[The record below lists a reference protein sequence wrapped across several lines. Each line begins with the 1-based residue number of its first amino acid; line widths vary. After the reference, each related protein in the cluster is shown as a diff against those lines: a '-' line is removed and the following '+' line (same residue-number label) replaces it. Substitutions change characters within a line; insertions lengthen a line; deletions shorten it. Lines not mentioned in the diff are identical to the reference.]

1 MTTLHR
7 IQLRLNSSS
16 YYLLMMPR
24 TRRYLIALRSYRK
37 LLRSIAWAPTIGLSW
52 LWGLGFF
59 YSIHVTIEDG
69 WLGFLLFAIPNCIG
83 LLIFGWIL
91 GSQNINP
98 EEIIYRLQTKYL
110 SLFLAAQVL
119 AVAITVFAIAEYLW
133 RPMFS
138 SSIVAPLGLMIS
150 TGCLIGHVSSIA
162 ALKNVHSLCLLA
174 GASAAIYVLV
184 SLQGAP
190 LPILSA
196 DSVSSGFLGLILPI
210 TVGFFFGPWTDLQQ
224 WQRVVEIRREGG
236 STRIAYGVGAVL
248 FFFLL
253 ALNGLLATAGNEAGG
268 AVAMYGGADKEQAVA
283 LAITAVGAPGPKAAF
298 VIWAAI
304 AAVSTI
310 DSSYAATGWIL
321 KRMTSK
327 SNSPLLAF
335 ISPKLISSPVW
346 VIIAALLVANVALN
360 NNMPML
366 YLMAPF
372 ATILA
377 GGAALLVADT
387 LGVNRSSDLTLA
399 YLTGL
404 IGAFVMLLGYL
415 NNEFILESLAPIIA
429 ITGAAPVLAGQ
440 LIGPGKVPELSQNEG
455 PPKARAA
462 DNERERLATIPP
474 SAAGKFDGD
483 WFQVQLIPTYDDT
496 NAVGN
501 VYFANYVRW
510 VGKARELFFNECMPE
525 FDLST
530 TAYYVLTRS
539 FHHEFRREAKE
550 FEDVLVRIKIAGN
563 NRKFVTLRHEIVSPL
578 RGILGRG
585 EQSIMF
591 LDAKNL
597 QPLDIPRAIVEGFLP
612 YWPRNSSFAVS
623 QEVDSM

>member
-1 MTTLHR
+1 
-7 IQLRLNSSS
+7 
-16 YYLLMMPR
+16 
-24 TRRYLIALRSYRK
+24 
-37 LLRSIAWAPTIGLSW
+37 
-52 LWGLGFF
+52 
-59 YSIHVTIEDG
+59 VTIEDG
-69 WLGFLLFAIPNCIG
+69 WLGFLLFAVPNCLG

-91 GSQNINP
+91 GSQNIDP
-98 EEIIYRLQTKYL
+98 EEILCRLQTKYV
-110 SLFLAAQVL
+110 SLLLATQVL
-119 AVAITVFAIAEYLW
+119 AVAITIFAVVQYLW

-138 SSIVAPLGLMIS
+138 SSAMAPIGLMILA
-150 TGCLIGHVSSIA
+150 GCLVGHVSSLVT
-162 ALKNVHSLCLLA
+162 LKHVHSVCLLA
-174 GASAAIYVLV
+174 GASAALYALV

-190 LPILSA
+190 LPVLSV
-196 DSVSSGFLGLILPI
+196 DSVTSGFLGLIPPI
-210 TVGFFFGPWTDLQQ
+210 MVGFFFGPWTDVQQ
-224 WQRVVEIRREGG
+224 WQRIVEIRREGG
-236 STRIAYGVGAVL
+236 STRVAYGVGAVL

-253 ALNGLLATAGNEAGG
+253 ALNGLLATAGSEVGG
-268 AVAMYGGADKEQAVA
+268 AVATYGAADKEPAVA
-283 LAITAVGAPGPKAAF
+283 LAIAALGTPGPRAAL

-321 KRMTSK
+321 KRTTAK

-335 ISPKLISSPVW
+335 ISPKLVSSPIW
-346 VIIAALLVANVALN
+346 VILAALLVANIALN
-360 NNMPML
+360 NNAPLL

-377 GGAALLVADT
+377 GAAALLIADA
-387 LGVNRSSDLTLA
+387 LGVNCSSDLTFA

-404 IGAFVMLLGYL
+404 TGAFVMLLGYL
-415 NNEFILESLAPIIA
+415 DNESILESFAPIIA
-429 ITGAAPVLAGQ
+429 ISGAAPVLAGV
-440 LIGPGKVPELSQNEG
+440 LIGPRRVPEVRQNEG
-455 PPKARAA
+455 LAKAIAG
-462 DNERERLATIPP
+462 NSESERLAVGPWAP
-474 SAAGKFDGD
+474 VAGKFDND

-496 NAVGN
+496 NTVGN

-530 TAYYVLTRS
+530 TTYYVLTKS

-550 FEDVLVRIKIAGN
+550 FEDVLVRIKITGN
-563 NRKFVTLRHEIVSPL
+563 NRKFVTLRHEIVSVS

-591 LDAKNL
+591 VDAKSL

-612 YWPRNSSFAVS
+612 YWPKNSSFTVC
-623 QEVDSM
+623 QEVEAV

>member
-1 MTTLHR
+1 MTSFHR

-16 YYLLMMPR
+16 YFLIMMLR
-24 TRRYLIALRSYRK
+24 AQRYLISFSTYRK
-37 LLRSIAWAPTIGLSW
+37 LLRSVAWAPTISLSW
-52 LWGLGFF
+52 FWGLGFF
-59 YSIHVTIEDG
+59 YSIHVTIEEG
-69 WLGFLLFAIPNCIG
+69 WFGFLLFAVPNCLG
-83 LLIFGWIL
+83 LLIFGWIF
-91 GSQNINP
+91 GSENINP
-98 EEIIYRLQTKYL
+98 EEIIHRFQSKYV
-110 SLFLAAQVL
+110 SLFLAAQIL
-119 AVAITVFAIAEYLW
+119 AVGITVFAIAEYLW

-150 TGCLIGHVSSIA
+150 VGCLIGYASSITT
-162 ALKNVHSLCLLA
+162 LKNIHSLCLLVGV
-174 GASAAIYVLV
+174 GAALYVLV

-190 LPILSA
+190 LPVLSTH
-196 DSVSSGFLGLILPI
+196 SVSNGFLGLILPI
-210 TVGFFFGPWTDLQQ
+210 IVGFLFGPWTDLQQ
-224 WQRVVEIRREGG
+224 WQRVVEICREGG
-236 STRIAYGVGAVL
+236 STRIAYGIGAVL

-253 ALNGLLATAGNEAGG
+253 ALNGLLATAGSEIGG
-268 AVAMYGGADKEQAVA
+268 LITMYGVADKEQTVA
-283 LAITAVGAPGPKAAF
+283 LAVAAVGAPGPRVAF
-298 VIWAAI
+298 VMWAAI

-321 KRMTSK
+321 RGLTSK

-335 ISPKLISSPVW
+335 IPPKLVSSPVW
-346 VIIAALLVANVALN
+346 VILAALLVASLSLN
-360 NNMPML
+360 YNLPML

-387 LGVNRSSDLTLA
+387 LGVNRNSDLTLA

-415 NNEFILESLAPIIA
+415 NKKSLLKSLGPMIA
-429 ITGAAPVLAGQ
+429 LMGAAPVLAER
-440 LIGPGKVPELSQNEG
+440 LIGSQKVPEEVHQNEG
-455 PPKARAA
+455 PAKAIV
-462 DNERERLATIPP
+462 DSERERLTTRSLP
-474 SAAGKFDGD
+474 AASKFDGD

-510 VGKARELFFNECMPE
+510 VGKARELFFNECMPG

-530 TAYYVLTRS
+530 TTYYVLTRS

-591 LDAKNL
+591 LDTKNL
-597 QPLDIPRAIVEGFLP
+597 QPLDIPRAIIEGFLP
-612 YWPRNSSFAVS
+612 YWPRNSSFVVS
-623 QEVDSM
+623 QEVDLV

>member
-1 MTTLHR
+1 MTTSHR
-7 IQLRLNSSS
+7 IQLRLNASS
-16 YYLLMMPR
+16 YFLLMMLR
-24 TRRYLIALRSYRK
+24 TQRYLIPWGYYRK
-37 LLRSIAWAPTIGLSW
+37 LLRSVTWAPTISLSW

-69 WLGFLLFAIPNCIG
+69 WLGFLLFAIPNCLG

-91 GSQNINP
+91 GSQKINP
-98 EEIIYRLQTKYL
+98 EEIIYRLQSKYV

-119 AVAITVFAIAEYLW
+119 AVGITIFAMAEYLW

-138 SSIVAPLGLMIS
+138 SGMVAPLGLMIS
-150 TGCLIGHVSSIA
+150 IGCLMGHVSSIA
-162 ALKNVHSLCLLA
+162 TLKKVHSLYLLVGA
-174 GASAAIYVLV
+174 GAALYVLA
-184 SLQGAP
+184 SFQGAR
-190 LPILSA
+190 LPVLSA
-196 DSVSSGFLGLILPI
+196 DSVSSDFLGLILPI
-210 TVGFFFGPWTDLQQ
+210 MVGFFFGPWTDLQQ

-236 STRIAYGVGAVL
+236 STRIAYGIGAVL

-253 ALNGLLATAGNEAGG
+253 ALNGFLATAGSEVDG
-268 AVAMYGGADKEQAVA
+268 AIAMYGVADKEQTVA
-283 LAITAVGAPGPKAAF
+283 LAVAAVGAPGPRVAF

-321 KRMTSK
+321 RGMTSK

-335 ISPKLISSPVW
+335 ISPKLVSSPVW
-346 VIIAALLVANVALN
+346 VILAALLVASVALN

-377 GGAALLVADT
+377 GCAALLVADT

-415 NNEFILESLAPIIA
+415 NKQSILESLAPMIA
-429 ITGAAPVLAGQ
+429 IIGAAPVLAGR
-440 LIGPGKVPELSQNEG
+440 LIGPGKIPAVRQNEG
-455 PPKARAA
+455 PAKAFA
-462 DNERERLATIPP
+462 DSEHERLATKALP
-474 SAAGKFDGD
+474 AAGKFDGD

-510 VGKARELFFNECMPE
+510 VGKARELFFNECMPK

-530 TAYYVLTRS
+530 TTYHVLTRS

-591 LDAKNL
+591 LDAKSL

-623 QEVDSM
+623 QEVDSV